1 MAHREFT
8 DSRRVAWVV
17 WDVYPTLGDRR
28 RSPDDRRQFVRETDE
43 RRAAFNA
50 TRLRPEYVGG
60 WLAFESRGEK
70 RRLAPVPLGWEQLD
84 EHDLERLCNAAVPV
98 GRPRRLVE

>member
-8 DSRRVAWVV
+8 DSRRVTWTV

-28 RSPDDRRQFVRETDE
+28 RSPEDRRRFLRDTEE
-43 RRAAFNA
+43 RRGAFDA
-50 TRLRPEYVGG
+50 TRLRPEYVDG

-70 RRLAPVPLGWEQLD
+70 RRLAPVPEGWDQLD
-84 EHDLERLCNAAVPV
+84 EGALERLCDAAVPV
-98 GRPRRLVE
+98 GRPRRLLE

>member
-8 DSRRVAWVV
+8 DSRRINWVV

-28 RSPDDRRQFVRETDE
+28 RSPEDRRRFMRETDE
-43 RRAAFNA
+43 RRTAGSPL
-50 TRLRPEYVGG
+50 RLRAEYENG

-70 RRLAPVPLGWEQLD
+70 RRLAPVPEGWDQLD
-84 EHDLERLCNAAVPV
+84 ERGLERLCDAAVSV

>member
-8 DSRRVAWVV
+8 DSRQVSWVV

-28 RSPDDRRQFVRETDE
+28 RSAEDRRRFHRESDE
-43 RRAAFNA
+43 RRTAFNP
-50 TRLRPEYVGG
+50 TRLRPEYVDG

-70 RRLAPVPLGWEQLD
+70 RRLAPVPRGWEQLD
-84 EHDLERLCNAAVPV
+84 ERDLERLCDAAVSV